1 MNPQIQDVL
10 GPRSLLRDLW
20 GPLLDHDHPRVFVLT
35 QVAESG
41 ERAFRLHRLGHL
53 GVQVLWEGNATVF
66 QLPGAF
72 VFLPAEKTR
81 AAEPLRMETC
91 WVDPQFLPM
100 RWLTAN
106 HPVHRLFEAGE
117 IIGFLDK
124 RGGLWRVDIDK
135 QILLTSRLAV
145 IPEPVIGPPI
155 WIHPDG
161 SAPFLMAPLAHAW
174 FAVNPVTVR
183 PCPEFHLRRDNRYLI
198 KGMPL
203 GKENILLV
211 DRHRITYLRA
221 GREGWDTLLDVDFP
235 TGGAGLSRPLLSN
248 GQLWFLDGRGTLIRA
263 DASSRKWEPVLCFH
277 GFKPCFPCA
286 LATVDHRTIVAFDR
300 RGEYVL
306 LDTQTLRWRKSHFIK
321 RSTSIPQEIQVAGGR
336 IEAGYL
342 YLNWGPRRAFKKANF
357 QVEVFRWDGQDFE
370 PQPRW
375 NTRGKL
381 ERVFHEM
388 GS

>member
-10 GPRSLLRDLW
+10 GPRGLFRELW
-20 GPLLDHDHPRVFVLT
+20 GPLLDGSDPRVFVLT

-41 ERAFRLHRLGHL
+41 ERAFRLHRLGNL
-53 GVQVLWEGNATVF
+53 GVRVLWEGNATVL
-66 QLPGAF
+66 QVPGAF
-72 VFLPAEKTR
+72 VLLPVGKTK
-81 AAEPLRMETC
+81 AAEPLRMEIC
-91 WVDPQFLPM
+91 WTDTEFLPM
-100 RWLTAN
+100 RWLTMK
-106 HPVHRLFEAGE
+106 HPVHRLFEAGQ

-124 RGGLWRVDIDK
+124 RGGLWRVDIDY
-135 QILLTSRLAV
+135 QILLTSHLAV

-155 WIHPDG
+155 WIHPEG
-161 SAPFLMAPLAHAW
+161 SAPLLMAPLAHAW

-221 GREGWDTLLDVDFP
+221 GREGWDTLLDVNFP

-248 GQLWFLDGRGTLIRA
+248 GQLWFVDGRGTLIRA
-263 DASSRKWEPVLCFH
+263 DASNRKWEPVLRLH

-286 LATVDHRTIVAFDR
+286 LAAVDYRTVAAFDR

-306 LDTQTLRWRKSHFIK
+306 LDLQTLRWRKCHFSK
-321 RSTSIPQEIQVAGGR
+321 RSPSIPQEIHVTGGR
-336 IEAGYL
+336 IDAGYL
-342 YLNWGPRRAFKKANF
+342 YLNWSPRRAFEKENYR
-357 QVEVFRWDGQDFE
+357 VDVFRWDGQDFE
-370 PQPRW
+370 PQPHW
-375 NTRGKL
+375 NTQGKL
-381 ERVFHEM
+381 ERIFHEM
-388 GS
+388 NS